1 MEHAA
6 PDRRTAE
13 HSDLTPAQRSQ
24 GARLA
29 ASVRW
34 SQQDGH
40 QGTQKAREAFLAR
53 FEREV
58 DPTGVL
64 DPATRAKR
72 AEHAKRAYF
81 QRLAMAR
88 HRNKA
93 S

>member
-1 MEHAA
+1 M
-6 PDRRTAE
+6 
-13 HSDLTPAQRSQ
+13 
-24 GARLA
+24 A

-34 SQQDGH
+34 SQQDGTE
-40 QGTQKAREAFLAR
+40 GTHAARSAFLAR

-58 DPTGVL
+58 DPDNRL
-64 DPATRAKR
+64 DPVTRAKR

-81 QRLAMAR
+81 QRMALAR